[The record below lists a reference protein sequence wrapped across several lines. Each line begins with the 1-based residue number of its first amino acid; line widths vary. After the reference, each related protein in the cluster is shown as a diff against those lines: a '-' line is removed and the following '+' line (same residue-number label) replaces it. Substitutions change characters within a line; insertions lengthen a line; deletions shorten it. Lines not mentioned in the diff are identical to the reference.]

1 MKKLLSIL
9 FVCTLFLGAC
19 GNSPQQKAKDL
30 EQELD
35 AEFEEK
41 GQDTDYSFYYD
52 EVSNLLETIK
62 NTEDS
67 FSEVD
72 SYLDDA
78 QNEEEPEFKEWD
90 INMAVREVEQMNLDI
105 ENEIDFF
112 LDEIEKDEDGYTILP
127 KDYQKFN
134 DDVIKSI
141 KKYNQSLK
149 DYSKSIGN
157 ENIEEYKEK
166 AISELNNLDKHD
178 NDLEKL
184 RKIAHDN

>member
-1 MKKLLSIL
+1 MKKLLSIV

-19 GNSPQQKAKDL
+19 GNSQQQKTKDL

-52 EVSNLLETIK
+52 EVSNLLDTIK

-134 DDVIKSI
+134 DDVIDSI
-141 KKYNQSLK
+141 KKYNQFLK

-184 RKIAHDN
+184 RKIAYDN